1 MKIVYLH
8 GFAVG
13 PGIWADLPA
22 GSAPELCFEDLAV
35 EARRVA
41 EMLPPKSCLV
51 GWSMGGMLAVKAALL
66 APDKVARLV
75 LISTTPKFLADE
87 EYAAGVPPALLA
99 RLIKRIK
106 RDGLGAFYELVFKE
120 RLPVAPLDL
129 PPDSAAN
136 ELAALAAV
144 DLREEIGELRLP
156 TLIVHGDQDE
166 ICLPAAAEFTA
177 KNIPESRLVWLPGVG
192 HVPQLE
198 AKTEL
203 ACLIADFAHG

>member
-1 MKIVYLH
+1 MEIVYLH

-13 PGIWADLPA
+13 PGIWQELPA

-41 EMLPPKSCLV
+41 EMLPPQSCLV

-75 LISTTPKFLADE
+75 LISTTPKFLA
-87 EYAAGVPPALLA
+87 AADYPAGLSPALLA
-99 RLIKRIK
+99 RLTKKIKRE
-106 RDGLGAFYELVFKE
+106 GLGAFYELVFKE
-120 RLPVAPLDL
+120 KKPVAPLDL
-129 PPDSAAN
+129 PPDSAAH

-144 DLREEIGELRLP
+144 DLREEISELRLP
-156 TLIVHGDQDE
+156 TLVVHGDQDE

-177 KNIPESRLVWLPGVG
+177 KNIPESRLAWLKGVG

-203 ACLIADFAHG
+203 AGLIADFAHG